1 MSGGARRSRAPSG
14 PPTVGSAP
22 FGPLPESL
30 WRSLAGHARAYE
42 DEGVALALVSLT
54 VDLGWPE
61 NGTHVRYL
69 LASVAEE
76 KRFKR
81 RMHRDATIPQERAA
95 WADDVAELSRW
106 ETELRG
112 VVTRRGAPAP
122 GSSTASDAA
131 TDGPAQ

>member
-1 MSGGARRSRAPSG
+1 MSGGARRRRAPSG

-30 WRSLAGHARAYE
+30 WRSLARWARAYE
-42 DEGVALALVSLT
+42 DEGAALALVSLT

-69 LASVAEE
+69 LASVVEA

-81 RMHRDATIPQERAA
+81 RMHRDATIPHERAA
-95 WADDVAELSRW
+95 WAEDVTELSGW

-112 VVTRRGAPAP
+112 VVARRGAPAP
-122 GSSTASDAA
+122 GSSSAA
-131 TDGPAQ
+131 DVPSDGPAR

>member
-30 WRSLAGHARAYE
+30 WRSLARHARAYE

-106 ETELRG
+106 ETELRS